1 MRVIAP
7 IEITDAMLVSST
19 LVETPPAMHVMGT
32 TYAAGATV
40 ATGTVGGIL
49 TVWKSLQAANTGHA
63 PATSPTWW
71 QNIGTTYAVYD
82 STHTYAFHDRV
93 IDPVAHL
100 VYESQLTDANTNQ
113 PLTGGTAWLQVP
125 GTTNRRAAFDNLR
138 NTQAEAPVDI
148 VQSIQLTG
156 RADSIAVIGLDARTV
171 TITQTVAGV
180 QKYSVTANLSKRK
193 SRSWKE
199 WFFSL
204 FKSRT
209 SVQYFDLPP
218 YRNALI
224 TITVAKPGP
233 GRRAVGGIVIGN
245 AVYIGDVQYEPTS
258 DHLNFSNVERDKFG
272 NLKLDPERSVPK
284 VDLTVW
290 FDKSLTSQILE
301 LREQLNG
308 RPAVWSGLDDFTL
321 DYFEPLFIFGIHKE
335 FSLNLKGLNY
345 GVITLQVEE
354 M

>member
-1 MRVIAP
+1 MRVTAP

-19 LVETPPAMHVMGT
+19 IVETPPAMHAMGT
-32 TYAAGATV
+32 TYAAGATA
-40 ATGTVGGIL
+40 ATGTVGGVI

-71 QNIGTTYAVYD
+71 QNIGATYAVYD
-82 STHTYAFHDRV
+82 PAATYGLGDRV

-100 VYESQLTDANTNQ
+100 VYESEVAGNHGQ
-113 PLTGGTAWLQVP
+113 PLTGGTAWLVIGP
-125 GTTNRRAAFDNLR
+125 TNKRASFDNLR
-138 NTQAEAPVDI
+138 NTQTEAPVDI
-148 VQSIQLTG
+148 VQTIQLTD
-156 RADSIAVIGLDARTV
+156 RASSIAVIGLDARTV
-171 TITQTVAGV
+171 TVTQTVGGV

-199 WFFSL
+199 WFFGL

-218 YRNALI
+218 YRNAQI
-224 TITVAKPGP
+224 TVTVAKPGS
-233 GRRAVGGIVIGN
+233 GRRAVGGILIGN

-258 DHLNFSNVERDKFG
+258 DHLNFSNIERDKFG
-272 NLKLDPERSVPK
+272 NLTLEPERSVPK
-284 VDLTVW
+284 VDMTVW

-301 LREQLNG
+301 LRELLNG

-335 FSLNLKGLNY
+335 FSLNLKGFDY

>member
-1 MRVIAP
+1 MRVTPP
-7 IEITDAMLVSST
+7 IEITEAMLISST
-19 LVETPPAMHVMGT
+19 VVETPPAMHVMGT
-32 TYAAGATV
+32 AYGAGVTA
-40 ATGTVGGIL
+40 ATGTVGGVI
-49 TVWKSLQAANTGHA
+49 TVWKSLQAANTGHS
-63 PATSPTWW
+63 PASSPTWW

-82 STHTYAFHDRV
+82 PTHTYALGDRV

-100 VYESQLTDANTNQ
+100 VYESEITGPNMGQSVTN
-113 PLTGGTAWLQVP
+113 GTAWLLVGP
-125 GTTNRRAAFDNLR
+125 TNKWAAFDDLR
-138 NTQAEAPVDI
+138 NTQVEAPVDI
-148 VQSIQLTG
+148 VQRIQLTD
-156 RADSIAVIGLDARTV
+156 RVSSIAVIGLDARTV
-171 TITQTVAGV
+171 TITQTVGGV
-180 QKYSVTANLSKRK
+180 VKYTVTANLSKRK

-199 WFFSL
+199 WYFAPFS
-204 FKSRT
+204 SRT

-218 YRNALI
+218 YRDAII
-224 TITVAKPGP
+224 TVTVAKPGP

-245 AVYIGDVQYEPTS
+245 SVYIGDAQYEATS

-284 VDLTVW
+284 VDLTIW
-290 FDKSLTSQILE
+290 FDKSLTSQILK

-308 RPAVWSGLDDFTL
+308 RPAIWSGLDDFTL

-335 FSLNLKGLNY
+335 FSLNLKGFDY